1 MATKKTEEVIEI
13 RPVKMRDVLVT
24 IKGTSPLIT
33 HAWSAKNKRQILE
46 KELGTTKTKAREPRN
61 VIEEFASS
69 MYWLD
74 PMPNEINEKT
84 VGEALE
90 NGARFG
96 FPVTAIKQ
104 AAIKSAYRMGWA
116 KDQVSL
122 KAAFMVKPT
131 FEGYYGGD
139 CQIDFDKK
147 KVKIVPNTYKYAD
160 LVEIKSKP
168 PVMREDPVTVG
179 MGSADLRYRGEFR
192 DWSIEF
198 VLSYNENGL
207 YSLDQIINLINA
219 GGIGCGIGEWR
230 IEKDGV
236 NGSFEVVDVKALN

>member
-1 MATKKTEEVIEI
+1 MAVKKVEEVIEI
-13 RPVKMRDVLVT
+13 RPVVMRDVLVT

-33 HAWSAKNKRQILE
+33 HAWSAKAKKQILE
-46 KELGTTKTKAREPRN
+46 KELGATKTKAREPRD

-74 PMPNEINEKT
+74 RMPDEINENTIK
-84 VGEALE
+84 EALE
-90 NGARFG
+90 SGVRFG

-104 AAIKSAYRMGWA
+104 AAIKTAYRMGWS
-116 KDQVSL
+116 KDMASL
-122 KAAFMVKPT
+122 RPSFMVKAS
-131 FEGYYGGD
+131 FDGYYGGD
-139 CQIDFDKK
+139 CEIDFEKK
-147 KVKIVPNTYKYAD
+147 RVKIVPNTYKYAD

-192 DWSIEF
+192 DWSIDF
-198 VLSYNENGL
+198 VMSYNENGL
-207 YSLDQIINLINA
+207 YSLDQIINMINA
-219 GGIGCGIGEWR
+219 GGVGCGIGEWR

-236 NGSFEVVDVKALN
+236 SGSFEVADVKAM

>member
-13 RPVKMRDVLVT
+13 RPVVMRDVLVK
-24 IKGTSPLIT
+24 IQGTSPLIT
-33 HAWSAKNKRQILE
+33 HCWSAKAKKQILE
-46 KELGTTKTKAREPRN
+46 KELGATKTKAREPRD

-74 PMPNEINEKT
+74 RMPDEINKKT
-84 VGEALE
+84 VTEALE

-104 AAIKSAYRMGWA
+104 AAIKAAYRMGWS

-122 KAAFMVKPT
+122 KAAFMVKPM

-139 CQIDFDKK
+139 CDIDFDKK
-147 KVKIVPNTYKYAD
+147 KVTIVPNTFKYAD
-160 LVEIKSKP
+160 LVEIKSDP

-179 MGSADLRYRGEFR
+179 MGAADLRYRGEFR
-192 DWSIEF
+192 NWSIEF

-207 YSLDQIINLINA
+207 YSLDQIINMINA
-219 GGIGCGIGEWR
+219 GGVGCGLGEWR

-236 NGSFEVVDVKALN
+236 SGSFQVVDVTAI